1 LHKGISIHVSRRS
14 VKEAVPIFRSAQG
27 HTACL
32 KIRASWLRA
41 FKPVRLALL
50 FSLLLFPH
58 AGASSGRLPQE
69 PIHRNR
75 VRTYYIAA
83 DEVTWD
89 YAPTGRN
96 DAMGKPFSDM
106 ERQYI
111 ERGPQQLGRICK
123 KAIYREYTDAR
134 FVTLKQRSPDEAY
147 LGILGPILRAEV
159 GDTIKVFFKNRALR
173 PYSMHPHGLL
183 YAKNSEGSAY
193 NDNTTEAEKADEAV
207 PPGKTHVYVWTVPER
222 SGPGPND
229 PSSIVWPYHS
239 HVDELHDIASG
250 LFGAIIVTGRGR
262 ATADARPVDV
272 DREFVTMMITLNEN
286 ESWYFDENSRPN
298 TTGTENSGSGMSQM
312 EGGRLPAT
320 SSLPKTSGQSNLR
333 HTINGLLFGNMPL
346 MTMKKGERV
355 RWYLMTLG
363 GGENVHTAHWHGN
376 DVLSGGHRIDTVAL
390 LPAQVETVDMVP
402 DNIGIW
408 LFHCHVSDHMMGGMA
423 TRYQV
428 QP

>member
-1 LHKGISIHVSRRS
+1 VAVS
-14 VKEAVPIFRSAQG
+14 IFRSAQG
-27 HTACL
+27 HTTCL
-32 KIRASWLRA
+32 NILAGCLRA
-41 FKPVRLALL
+41 FEPQRLV
-50 FSLLLFPH
+50 LLLPLLVFPL
-58 AGASSGRLPQE
+58 AGPSSGRLPQR

-89 YAPTGRN
+89 YAPTARN
-96 DAMGKPFSDM
+96 EAMGRSFNEM
-106 ERQYI
+106 ERQYV
-111 ERGPQQLGRICK
+111 ERGPQQVGRICK

-159 GDTIKVFFKNRALR
+159 GDTIKIFFKNRASR

-183 YAKNSEGSAY
+183 YAKGSEGSAY

-207 PPGKTHVYVWTVPER
+207 PPGKTVIYVWTVPER

-239 HVDELHDIASG
+239 HVDELRDIASG
-250 LFGAIIVTGRGR
+250 LFGAIIITGRGR
-262 ATADARPVDV
+262 ATADARPNDV
-272 DREFVTMMITLNEN
+272 DHEFVTMLITLNEN
-286 ESWYFDENSRPN
+286 ESWYFDENSPPN
-298 TTGTENSGSGMSQM
+298 ATSTENGASGMSQM
-312 EGGRLPAT
+312 EAGRLSTTTP
-320 SSLPKTSGQSNLR
+320 LPKKSSQSNLR
-333 HTINGLLFGNMPL
+333 HSINGFVFGNLPL

-363 GGENVHTAHWHGN
+363 GEENVHTAHWHGN
-376 DVLSGGHRIDTVAL
+376 AVLSDGHRIDTVAL
-390 LPAQVETVDMVP
+390 LPAQAQTVDMVP

-408 LFHCHVSDHMMGGMA
+408 LFHCHVSDHMMGGMTA
-423 TRYQV
+423 RYEV
-428 QP
+428 RP

>member
-1 LHKGISIHVSRRS
+1 
-14 VKEAVPIFRSAQG
+14 
-27 HTACL
+27 
-32 KIRASWLRA
+32 
-41 FKPVRLALL
+41 
-50 FSLLLFPH
+50 
-58 AGASSGRLPQE
+58 
-69 PIHRNR
+69 
-75 VRTYYIAA
+75 
-83 DEVTWD
+83 
-89 YAPTGRN
+89 
-96 DAMGKPFSDM
+96 M
-106 ERQYI
+106 ERQYV

-123 KAIYREYTDAR
+123 KAIYREYMDGR
-134 FVTLKQRSPDEAY
+134 FATLKQRSPDEAY

-159 GDTIKVFFKNRALR
+159 GDTIKVFFKNRASR

-229 PSSIVWPYHS
+229 PGSIMWPYHS
-239 HVDELHDIASG
+239 HVDELRDIASG

-298 TTGTENSGSGMSQM
+298 MTGTETSGSGMLQM
-312 EGGRLPAT
+312 EGGHLPAT
-320 SSLPKTSGQSNLR
+320 ASLPKTSGQSNLR
-333 HTINGLLFGNMPL
+333 HTINGFVFGNMPL
-346 MTMKKGERV
+346 MTMKKDERV

-376 DVLSGGHRIDTVAL
+376 DVLSGGHRIDSVGL
-390 LPAQVETVDMVP
+390 LPAQAETVDMVP